1 MHSKPVDLSF
11 YEKCQEPPRK
21 VRGVMGDLQF
31 KPRSDIMTPQE
42 ARTAWLEREVESL
55 KELLDRQSRFP
66 AGYWSQPFVSETAR
80 DRDIKESVASMKRN
94 AGLNGSDGSGF
105 QHDHGDV
112 SHQDRVSST
121 VHGVHPH
128 QVRASHIEHDLHPH
142 QVRASHIEHDLH
154 SHQDRACSIEHG
166 LHSHQGRACSTE
178 RGPLSHQ
185 GRACGIELGP
195 LSHQGR
201 ACSTA
206 LGDLCPQARASV
218 VDDALRGRGM
228 TFGGSG
234 DVCLQDRLA
243 WNLVERASEAD
254 LWVVSLV
261 VRLDVSEKLS
271 KMVI

>member
-1 MHSKPVDLSF
+1 MRLQSENDLLVKEVQKLRDEKQRGDLAMPSSWNENRRNPTPPPRRIPTTLESQQLWMSPDTFRCTPNGTRVPAGTPPPDPPPLPPWPVDLSV

-80 DRDIKESVASMKRN
+80 DREIKESVASMKRN
-94 AGLNGSDGSGF
+94 AGLNGSLGSGF

-128 QVRASHIEHDLHPH
+128 QVRASHIEHDF
-142 QVRASHIEHDLH
+142 H
-154 SHQDRACSIEHG
+154 SHQDRACHVEHG
-166 LHSHQGRACSTE
+166 IHSH
-178 RGPLSHQ
+178 
-185 GRACGIELGP
+185 
-195 LSHQGR
+195 
-201 ACSTA
+201 
-206 LGDLCPQARASV
+206 
-218 VDDALRGRGM
+218 
-228 TFGGSG
+228 
-234 DVCLQDRLA
+234 
-243 WNLVERASEAD
+243 
-254 LWVVSLV
+254 
-261 VRLDVSEKLS
+261 
-271 KMVI
+271 